1 MVDILPSTIIYL
13 IWAIV
18 VTIIAMGLTVLL
30 IALRKKHDEEL
41 EKMAGEA
48 KINQKRAFSL
58 GTGTIR
64 GELNQILG
72 SYALLNDY
80 NQIAFLTSV
89 AKQFPLDL
97 IGVKD
102 DSIDFIEI
110 KSLKTPLTD
119 NDKKIRQLIKDK
131 KIDYKIIEGNLPKS
145 FTIQERYDKY

>member
-1 MVDILPSTIIYL
+1 MTDILTSETIYL

-18 VTIIAMGLTVLL
+18 VTIIAIGLVVLL
-30 IALRKKHDEEL
+30 ITIRKKHGEKL
-41 EKMAGEA
+41 EKVENDAE
-48 KINQKRAFSL
+48 INQKKAFSL

-80 NQIAFLTSV
+80 KQIAFLTSV

-97 IGVKD
+97 IGVKE

-119 NDKKIRQLIKDK
+119 NDKKIRQLVNDK
-131 KIDYKIIEGNLPKS
+131 KIDYKVIEGNLPKS
-145 FTIQERYDKY
+145 FNVQERAEK

>member
-1 MVDILPSTIIYL
+1 MADILTSEIVYL

-18 VTIIAMGLTVLL
+18 VTIIAIGLVALL
-30 IALRKKHDEEL
+30 ITIRKKHEEKLEEVEDEAE
-41 EKMAGEA
+41 
-48 KINQKRAFSL
+48 INQKRAFSL

-80 NQIAFLTSV
+80 KQIAFLTSV

-97 IGVKD
+97 IGVKE

-110 KSLKTPLTD
+110 KSLKTPLSD
-119 NDKKIRQLIKDK
+119 NDKKIKQLVKDK
-131 KIDYKIIEGNLPKS
+131 KIDYKVIEGDLPKS
-145 FTIQERYDKY
+145 FNIHERPEK

>member
-1 MVDILPSTIIYL
+1 VADIISGETIYL
-13 IWAIV
+13 TWAIV
-18 VTIIAMGLTVLL
+18 VTIFSIAL
-30 IALRKKHDEEL
+30 IAILITMRKKYDEEL
-41 EKMAGEA
+41 TEVERDA
-48 KINQKRAFSL
+48 KINQKRSFSL

-80 NQIAFLTSV
+80 KQIAFLTSV

-97 IGVKD
+97 IGVKE

-119 NDKKIRQLIKDK
+119 NDEKIKQLVKDK

-145 FTIQERYDKY
+145 FNVQERLEG